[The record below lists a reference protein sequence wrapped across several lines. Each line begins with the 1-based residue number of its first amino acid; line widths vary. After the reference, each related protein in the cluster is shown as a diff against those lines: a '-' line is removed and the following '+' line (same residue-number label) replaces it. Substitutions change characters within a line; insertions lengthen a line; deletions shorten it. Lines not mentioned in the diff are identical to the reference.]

1 MLHHVSVGVG
11 DVERAGTFYDAV
23 LGALGYKRI
32 MEFLPY
38 AIGYG
43 ETAPEFWVQLPHN
56 RSAATVGNGVH
67 VGFTAKNRAAV
78 NAFHEQALKLGGSN
92 GGEPG
97 PRPDYGPE
105 YYGAFIYDLDGN
117 KIEATL
123 YTEPLAAAGGGEGKK
138 GREERRKARKAKKAA
153 KAAGGGAAK
162 RDKGEKRKRKKS
174 KEQRAERRKA
184 RKAKKGK

>member
-11 DVERAGTFYDAV
+11 DVERAGRFYDAV

-43 ETAPEFWVQLPHN
+43 ETSPEFWIQLPHN
-56 RSAATVGNGVH
+56 RNAATVGNGVH
-67 VGFTAKNRAAV
+67 VGFTAKTKGAV
-78 NAFHEQALKLGGSN
+78 NAFHEEALKLGGSN

-123 YTEPLAAAGGGEGKK
+123 YSEPSAAAADKSAA
-138 GREERRKARKAKKAA
+138 GREERRKARKARKAA
-153 KAAGGGAAK
+153 KSAGAATAAASK
-162 RDKGEKRKRKKS
+162 DKEGKQKKS
-174 KEQRAERRKA
+174 KEERAERRKA
-184 RKAKKGK
+184 RKAKTAK